1 MMKRI
6 IAVLILAIGL
16 ASCEKLL
23 IPKPEGDKP
32 KEVFEYMWKTIEE
45 GYVYFGYR
53 PVNWDEVYKEF
64 EPKINDTMTSR
75 QLYDTCVQM
84 LKRLNDPS
92 VALKT
97 SFGEYRYVD
106 TNYYLPNF
114 NRRLLE
120 RFYWKDYQQTGP
132 FIHTVIDSI
141 GYVYY
146 GSFKDKVSDNHLDI
160 LIDGL
165 RADTNIRGVIFDIR
179 DNKGGDINNAFTL
192 LKRMGV
198 DTTFQMSAV
207 LFKAYYKQGPE
218 RGDFTEAQTSYIE
231 QSDKPKFPK
240 RFVLLTNRSTMA
252 EATLFAT
259 GAKGFNNVVMMGD
272 TTGGRA
278 GRIVGAEMP
287 NGWILEYPASYFT
300 TDDGRNLEDGVL
312 PDETVHTTPADEA
325 LGNDAILEA
334 ALQKIKTF

>member
-1 MMKRI
+1 MMKRL
-6 IAVLILAIGL
+6 VTLIMLSFTLA
-16 ASCEKLL
+16 ACEKLL
-23 IPKPEGDKP
+23 MPKPEGKKP

-64 EPKINDTMTSR
+64 EPGISDTMTSR

-84 LKRLNDPS
+84 LKRLDDPS
-92 VALKT
+92 ISLKT
-97 SFGEYRYVD
+97 SFGEYHHVD
-106 TNYYLPNF
+106 TTNYLPNF

-120 RFYWKDYQQTGP
+120 RYYWKDYQQTGP

-141 GYVYY
+141 GYIYY

-160 LIDGL
+160 VIEQL
-165 RADTNIRGVIFDIR
+165 RTDSNIRGVVFDVR
-179 DNKGGDINNAFTL
+179 DNKGGDINNAFAL

-198 DTTFQMSAV
+198 DTSFNLSAV
-207 LFKAYYKQGPE
+207 LFKAYYKKGPE
-218 RGDFTEAQTSYIE
+218 RGDFTPAQTSYIE
-231 QSDKPKFPK
+231 QSDKMKFPR
-240 RFVLLTNRSTMA
+240 RFALLTNRGTMA
-252 EATLFAT
+252 EAALFAT
-259 GAKGFNNVVMMGD
+259 GAKGFHNVVMIGD

-325 LGNDAILEA
+325 QGKDAILEA
-334 ALQKIKTF
+334 ALKEIKTF